1 MITGGIIAC
10 DGVNILSIIIR
21 RGESALSLT
30 LKQLRYFAALA
41 QARHFGRAAK
51 LCHVT
56 QPALSMQIRDLEAN
70 LGVTLV
76 ERGSSGLLLTRE
88 GHEIAR
94 RSHDIL
100 LSVQD
105 LMDVASHHRHPLSGK
120 LRLGVIP
127 SVGPYLLPKILPEI
141 HQTYPDLLLN
151 LRELQTQYLIDDLI
165 DGHLDLLIL
174 ALPAGLDEIETMALF
189 DDRFSVALPPAHA
202 LSARAEIKQDELEG
216 ENLLLL
222 EEGHCLR
229 DQALAVCQSA
239 NTDEFRASSLSTVI
253 QMVANG
259 YGVTILPALSLPT
272 EIGAHDGIRV
282 VPFAKP
288 VPSRTIGLAWRQ
300 SSPHKPEFKEFGAF
314 IQRRIQ
320 SVSTLDDLSVP
331 GSK

>member
-1 MITGGIIAC
+1 M
-10 DGVNILSIIIR
+10 
-21 RGESALSLT
+21 SLT
-30 LKQLRYFAALA
+30 LKQLRYFSALA
-41 QARHFGRAAK
+41 ETLHFGRAAK

-56 QPALSMQIRDLEAN
+56 QPALSMQVRDLEAN

-94 RSHDIL
+94 RAHDIL
-100 LSVQD
+100 LAVQD
-105 LMDVASHHRHPLSGK
+105 LAEAASHHRHPLSGK

-141 HQTYPDLLLN
+141 HETYPELQLN
-151 LRELQTQYLIDDLI
+151 LRESQTQFLISDLI

-174 ALPAGLDEIETMALF
+174 ALPTGQDEVETMALF
-189 DDRFSVALPPAHA
+189 DDRFSVALPSKHR
-202 LSARAEIKQDELEG
+202 LSSRLELDQHDLEG

-229 DQALAVCQSA
+229 DQALAVCQTA

-272 EIGAHDGIRV
+272 EVAKEDGIRV
-282 VPFAKP
+282 IPFAEP
-288 VPSRTIGLAWRQ
+288 VPSRNIGLAWRH
-300 SSPHKPEFKEFGAF
+300 SSPHKQEFGEFGDF
-314 IQRRIQ
+314 IKQRLG
-320 SVSTLDDLSVP
+320 SVLVECP
-331 GSK
+331 QR